1 MKYIKIN
8 NLWKGFL
15 ALLVLAGSYTAGN
28 MSLAVSRNLYSSN
41 AGTGTSCTI
50 SVPCSFSTAIGQ
62 AQAGDI
68 INVVGVMSPITISKS
83 GTASSPITIRG
94 GIFDG
99 INSSANEVIM
109 VSGSYITI
117 ENVEIKNGWNFG
129 IRVTGDRVTIKD
141 SSIHDNVRKY
151 WNGSACTGA
160 GSWGSGV
167 RFGPES
173 EYATLENSTVY
184 NNCGEGIGTVG
195 SAYTLIKNNIAYDSY
210 SMVIYIDEGRNVR
223 VEGNTVYCS
232 NPAYYKSGIVSRG
245 ISYGD
250 EGNAAVGYTQADII
264 NNTVN
269 GCRGVA
275 FYNKYGTGKV
285 INSSI
290 TGNVFDPQFA
300 AVSIPSGSL
309 SNVIVSNN
317 VGNGF
322 SAPGATLSANYTAT
336 PLGITPTPS
345 FTPTVTFTPTIT
357 QTATITP
364 IPSGSET
371 STMTPSPSATVTATP
386 TKTTTP
392 SPTITPT
399 PRCYIY
405 YPEAGVQVT
414 VCFY

>member
-1 MKYIKIN
+1 M
-8 NLWKGFL
+8 
-15 ALLVLAGSYTAGN
+15 
-28 MSLAVSRNLYSSN
+28 
-41 AGTGTSCTI
+41 
-50 SVPCSFSTAIGQ
+50 
-62 AQAGDI
+62 
-68 INVVGVMSPITISKS
+68 
-83 GTASSPITIRG
+83 
-94 GIFDG
+94 
-99 INSSANEVIM
+99 
-109 VSGSYITI
+109 
-117 ENVEIKNGWNFG
+117 
-129 IRVTGDRVTIKD
+129 
-141 SSIHDNVRKY
+141 
-151 WNGSACTGA
+151 
-160 GSWGSGV
+160 
-167 RFGPES
+167 
-173 EYATLENSTVY
+173 
-184 NNCGEGIGTVG
+184 
-195 SAYTLIKNNIAYDSY
+195 
-210 SMVIYIDEGRNVR
+210 
-223 VEGNTVYCS
+223 
-232 NPAYYKSGIVSRG
+232 
-245 ISYGD
+245 
-250 EGNAAVGYTQADII
+250 
-264 NNTVN
+264 
-269 GCRGVA
+269 A